1 MKKYVIECY
10 GGYDHYTRAFDSK
23 EEAERFAKL
32 LRNLFCPNYQGIDE
46 FDIEIIEIEQ
56 QVDTHVEKAYNIIKR
71 KNYEQSTNHH
81 RHAK

>member
-56 QVDTHVEKAYNIIKR
+56 
-71 KNYEQSTNHH
+71 
-81 RHAK
+81 